1 MEINVLEYKKKY
13 ILKNIDYARKNN
25 ISKVSAILVCN
36 EEEIQK
42 ELLTWLIYEGYKVA
56 LNKDDIT
63 TLTIEW

>member
-25 ISKVSAILVCN
+25 ISKFSAILVCN